1 MTTIQVKSFT
11 LEEYHQLT
19 EIGFLK
25 EDDHIQLING
35 ELIEMVS
42 KGRSHETCLR
52 NLLRELPKV
61 IKDRATLQ
69 SQAPI
74 SIPPKSEPEP
84 DFAIIKNRDDN
95 YLSSHPEGSD
105 ILLIIEVADSSIDYD
120 QKVKIPLYAKAGIV
134 DYWIF
139 NLLDNCL
146 ECYSE
151 PYQNKQSE
159 FGYSSK
165 RIVLPN
171 QVISL
176 PCFPDLQLDLSKIF
190 PVY

>member
-1 MTTIQVKSFT
+1 MTTIQVKRFT

-35 ELIEMVS
+35 ELIEMAA
-42 KGRSHETCLR
+42 KGTAHETCLR

-61 IKDRATLQ
+61 IGERATLQ

-95 YLSSHPEGSD
+95 YLSSHPQGTD
-105 ILLIIEVADSSIDYD
+105 ILLIIEVADFSIEYD
-120 QKVKIPLYAKAGIV
+120 
-134 DYWIF
+134 
-139 NLLDNCL
+139 
-146 ECYSE
+146 
-151 PYQNKQSE
+151 
-159 FGYSSK
+159 
-165 RIVLPN
+165 
-171 QVISL
+171 
-176 PCFPDLQLDLSKIF
+176 
-190 PVY
+190 

>member
-1 MTTIQVKSFT
+1 MTTIQVKRFT
-11 LEEYHQLT
+11 LEEYHKLT

-35 ELIEMVS
+35 ELIEMAA
-42 KGRSHETCLR
+42 KGTAHETCLR
-52 NLLRELPKV
+52 NLLRELPKL
-61 IKDRATLQ
+61 IGDRATLQ

-95 YLSSHPEGSD
+95 YFSSHPQGTD
-105 ILLIIEVADSSIDYD
+105 ILLVIEVADSSIDYD
-120 QKVKIPLYAKAGIV
+120 QKVKIPLYAKAGIS

-151 PYQNKQSE
+151 PYQNKQGE

-190 PVY
+190 PV